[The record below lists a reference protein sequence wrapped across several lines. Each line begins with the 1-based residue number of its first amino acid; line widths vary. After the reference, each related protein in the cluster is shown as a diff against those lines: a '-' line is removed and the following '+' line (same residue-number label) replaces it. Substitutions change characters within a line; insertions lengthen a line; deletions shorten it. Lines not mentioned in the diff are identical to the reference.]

1 MKMLRNKDGIAYIYV
16 CIIVLF
22 ISVLLSVVVMYM
34 GLMAQVQIQKRD
46 IQQKL
51 DSYVAEYATEAFNA
65 IKQGESYESYIDY
78 ADFSRGV
85 YPKLGFTSSSM
96 TEYRYDNGNCS
107 MTKPTVTLLRGD
119 GFGLTVKYTAIFPVQ
134 WNGKTYSDLEIPVTV
149 SSYFKFK

>member
-1 MKMLRNKDGIAYIYV
+1 MKILRNKDGIAYIYV

-65 IKQGESYESYIDY
+65 IKQGESYESYVAVIRI
-78 ADFSRGV
+78 A
-85 YPKLGFTSSSM
+85 
-96 TEYRYDNGNCS
+96 
-107 MTKPTVTLLRGD
+107 
-119 GFGLTVKYTAIFPVQ
+119 
-134 WNGKTYSDLEIPVTV
+134 
-149 SSYFKFK
+149 